1 MNADHFPHDSKAKL
15 LDAALHVIRAKG
27 YVATTVDD
35 LCHAAGVSEGSFFE
49 HFNTKE
55 ELAISAAAHF
65 GAMAA
70 GLFSSAPYQSALDP
84 RDRVLGYVD
93 FRRILIGDDLVASTC
108 LFGTMI
114 QETYATHPAIAAA
127 CNGQLSDH
135 IDILTN
141 DIRDAKRLYAPDAP
155 WDPRTLASFIQA
167 ALQGAFILVKAESGP
182 RVGHENLAHLRRYL
196 EMLLP
201 LEEFR
206 A

>member
-1 MNADHFPHDSKAKL
+1 MNADHFPHPSKAKL

-27 YVATTVDD
+27 YTATTVDD
-35 LCHAAGVSEGSFFE
+35 LCHAAGVTEGSFFQ

-70 GLFSSAPYQSALDP
+70 GLFSSAPYQSAIDP

-93 FRRILIGDDLVASTC
+93 FRKILISDDVVASTC

-114 QETYATHPAIAAA
+114 QETYETHPAIAAA
-127 CNGQLSDH
+127 CNVQLSDH

-141 DIRDAKRLYAPDAP
+141 DIRDAKQLYAPDAP

-167 ALQGAFILVKAESGP
+167 VLQGAFILVKGENGP
-182 RVGHENLAHLRRYL
+182 GVGHDNLVHLRSYL

-201 LEEFR
+201 SSNLG
-206 A
+206 